1 MRATRKA
8 LATRHHEREIP
19 GVGADRP
26 RPPRSAARPGRA
38 PRPPSMSLALA
49 RKYRPKNFA
58 SVAVQSHVSNTLK
71 GAIARGR
78 VAHGYLLCGPRGT
91 GKTTLARVLAMALNC
106 EVRGA
111 RADGEPC
118 GECTSCQRIWS
129 GGSSLDVVEM
139 DAASNRSVED
149 ARELRERAMYAPTGD
164 DRYKVYIVDE
174 AHMLTR
180 EAWNALLKIL
190 EEPPPRVVFVFATTE
205 PQKIAQL
212 AAPILSRLQRFD
224 LKRIGPAE
232 IRERLAAVLESEQ
245 VAYEPDALGMIAR
258 AADGGL
264 RDALSLTD
272 QVLSLGDDARVTA
285 ARVQEA
291 LGLVPEDE
299 FLAVLDLI
307 AERRAGD
314 VFATVA
320 RLAESG
326 VDFAL
331 FLTGLGDMLRSLLAL
346 SLGGAA
352 PDLSERAREA
362 LAARVGRLG
371 PSDLLRMLQ
380 VLVEAEPRFRKSGQ
394 QQLLLEML
402 LVRFA
407 LLDRSVDLEAVL
419 RELGGD
425 GGGSAAAPTPAPRR
439 TEPTAPTAPPPR
451 ATASDEARRPGPAGA
466 SLRAAFEAAVAERAE
481 ETRPAAPVR
490 PFVPPV
496 APPSSTPRQTAE
508 PMMAPGTAPG
518 MAPGGGTALVE
529 APAPPLRAAPIDVSV
544 LAARWHQVVDFA
556 RAARP
561 LAGTALAAA
570 LPIAAA
576 VSGAVT
582 IELQE
587 ANDTYVQALEAGR
600 DDVLAAVQLVYP
612 GATRVVV
619 RAPQG
624 AAAPTERLTTE
635 NVRAERITA
644 LSRRDPVLGAAI
656 DALDLDL
663 VD

>member
-1 MRATRKA
+1 
-8 LATRHHEREIP
+8 
-19 GVGADRP
+19 
-26 RPPRSAARPGRA
+26 
-38 PRPPSMSLALA
+38 MSLALA

-518 MAPGGGTALVE
+518 TAPGMAPGGGTALVE